1 MDSKTDTRKHARFLH
16 GLCVTAVA
24 LFFLSPAH
32 ANAQTTFGTLT
43 GAITDPS
50 GAVVPGVQVTLTN
63 TGTNA
68 KQVTTTNA
76 DGIYEFVNVL
86 PGNYRIDAE
95 KSGFK
100 HFSRSP
106 VVVQTQQSY
115 RIDITMQLGAITQ
128 SVQVTAATPLLQSQS
143 ASLGQVIAG
152 RAVGEMPLNGR
163 NVFNLMSLVPSVVPQ
178 GQSQGTPTGANPF
191 AFNNYQINGAFGN
204 QSAIFL
210 DGVPEN
216 NGYLNLPAFVPT
228 QDSIQEFKVQT
239 DNLGPEWG
247 RFAGGVMN
255 LTTKS
260 GTNEIHGEAYEYLR
274 NKALNANTFFNN
286 RAGIP
291 VGPFTQNQF
300 GANAGGPLY
309 LPGIYNGKDKTFW
322 FFSYEG
328 FRLRQGQTFVETVP
342 TAAER
347 QGDFSGLLDSTGNQ
361 IPIYSPVQCANGPC
375 TVGSNGQLTSPRVQ
389 FPGNVIPTPAINPT
403 SAALMRLWPAPNAVG
418 APFTNQNN
426 FVTNA
431 SVGGNNDEY
440 VARIDQNVSDKQHVF
455 GRYSRWS
462 NLNLPI
468 DPLGTGVCQ
477 DRCTETFTTNDI
489 VLDDTYNFT
498 PTLISDIH
506 VGFDRFAY
514 DRTPLSKTG
523 FDLTSIGWPAF
534 TNAEVPPN
542 LRTFPMPNVQDMSS
556 GLFGSQGGG
565 SVIIARDNN
574 WYVSGDLTKIAGRHT
589 LKAGAQFLVL
599 QHNYAQTNVATGIF
613 AFDRNFT
620 ANVPI
625 GGTGGFGFA
634 SYLLGYPSSGGNSLP
649 ALVAGQ
655 QIYRAV
661 YVGDTWQ
668 VTNKLTFDLGLR
680 YDQDGP
686 WSERFNRLSFWDL
699 NAPSPLAQATGLP
712 LKGELGLVDSSL
724 RQSRNPVNLN
734 EAQFAPRF
742 GLAYRMNDQTVM
754 RGGYGIFWIPNLVAW
769 NIEPN
774 NDAVNSIGTPFV
786 ATINGGV
793 TPFNPAQGWTNPYP
807 NGILQPPG
815 RSPNL
820 NQIRLNTGGA
830 GAVVPNEPSGY
841 MQQWNFDIQRQLPSG
856 FFVDLAY
863 AGSRGTHLHTSNQ
876 NIDFLPDQYLSLG
889 NALNAQVTNPFF
901 GLIAS
906 GPLSTPTI
914 AAGQLLHPYPQ
925 YTGLSIAGAG
935 WGDSYYHSFQM
946 KVERQFKGGGTL
958 LVAYTVAKLMT
969 DTDTV
974 SGWLEGDTG
983 GVGGTIDWNNIK
995 GSSYSLSSQDIP
1007 QRLVVSYVLNLP
1019 VGHGQRFLPGV
1030 SGVADKLIS
1039 GWGLDGISTFQSG
1052 FPLKIGSSGG
1062 GNHPNRICAN
1072 ANRPGSP
1079 ESRLNEWFNTACF
1092 VQSAPFTYGTES
1104 RVDPNLRQEGT
1115 NNWDVSLFKTT
1126 NFGPAERLGLQFR
1139 AEFFNLF
1146 NRPQFGAPGTTQG
1159 TSSFGVVSSQVGNPR
1174 LIQFAL
1180 KFLF

>member
-1 MDSKTDTRKHARFLH
+1 MGRIIRTILFS
-16 GLCVTAVA
+16 VA
-24 LFFLSPAH
+24 LAALCGCIALG
-32 ANAQTTFGTLT
+32 QTTFGSLNGTV
-43 GAITDPS
+43 TDSS

-63 TGTNA
+63 AGTNA
-68 KQVTTTNA
+68 KMVTTTNA
-76 DGIYEFVNVL
+76 DGIYGFVNVM

-106 VVVQTQQSY
+106 VVVQTQQTY
-115 RIDITMQLGAITQ
+115 KIDVVMQVGAVTQ
-128 SVQVTAATPLLQSQS
+128 TISVTAATPLLQAQS

-152 RAVGEMPLNGR
+152 RAVSEMPLNGR
-163 NVFNLMSLVPSVVPQ
+163 NVFNLMSLVPSVIPQ

-204 QSAIFL
+204 ESAIYL

-260 GTNEIHGEAYEYLR
+260 GTNQIHGEAYEYLR
-274 NKALNANTFFNN
+274 NKVLNANTFFNN
-286 RAGIP
+286 EAGIP

-309 LPGIYNGKDKTFW
+309 IPGVYNGKDKTFW

-328 FRLRQGQTFVETVP
+328 FRLRQGQTYVETVP

-347 QGDFSGLLDSTGNQ
+347 LGDFSGLLDSSGKQ
-361 IPIYSPVQCANGPC
+361 VPIYSPVNCASGPC
-375 TVGSNGQLTSPRVQ
+375 AVGSNGQLTSPRLQ
-389 FPGNVIPTPAINPT
+389 FPGNAIPSNQINPT
-403 SAALMRLWPAPNAVG
+403 SAALMRLWPAPNAAG

-426 FVTNA
+426 FITNA

-440 VARIDQNVSDKQHVF
+440 VARIDQNVSDKQHLF

-468 DPLGTGVCQ
+468 SPFGNGVCQ

-489 VLDDTYNFT
+489 VLDDTYSWT

-506 VGFDRFAY
+506 VGFDRLAY
-514 DRTPLSKTG
+514 DRTPLSQTG
-523 FDLTSIGWPAF
+523 FDLTSIGWPASLN
-534 TNAEVPPN
+534 TDVPAA
-542 LRTFPMPNVQDMSS
+542 LRTFPTPNVQDMSS
-556 GLFGSQGGG
+556 GLFGSQGSG

-574 WYVSGDLTKIAGRHT
+574 WFASGDLTKISGRHT

-625 GGTGGFGFA
+625 GGAGGFGFA
-634 SYLLGYPSSGGNSLP
+634 SYLLGYPSSAGNSIP
-649 ALVAGQ
+649 ALTAGQ

-661 YVGDTWQ
+661 YFGDTWQ
-668 VTNKLTFDLGLR
+668 VTNKLTLNLGLR
-680 YDQDGP
+680 YEQDGP

-699 NAPSPLAQATGLP
+699 NATSPLAQATGMP
-712 LKGELGLVDSSL
+712 LKGEVGLVDSSL
-724 RQSRNPVNLN
+724 RQSRNPFDLD
-734 EAQFAPRF
+734 EREFSPRF
-742 GLAYRMNDQTVM
+742 GLAYRLNDKTVF
-754 RGGYGIFWIPNLVAW
+754 RGGYGIFRIPFVVAW
-769 NIEPN
+769 SLSPN
-774 NDAVNSIGTPFV
+774 NDPINSIGTPFI
-786 ATINGGV
+786 ASNDGGI
-793 TPFNPAQGWTNPYP
+793 TPFNPVSGWTNPYP

-815 RSPNL
+815 RASNL
-820 NQIRLNTGGA
+820 NQIFLNTGGV
-830 GAVVPNEPSGY
+830 GDPTSNIKPGY
-841 MQQWNFDIQRQLPSG
+841 MQQWNIDLQRQLPAG

-863 AGSRGTHLHTSNQ
+863 AGSRGVHLQTNNQ
-876 NIDFLPDQYLSLG
+876 NIDFLPDQYLSMG
-889 NALNAQVTNPFF
+889 NALNTPVANPFF
-901 GLIAS
+901 GLITS
-906 GPLSTPTI
+906 GPLSNPTTT
-914 AAGQLLHPYPQ
+914 AGQLLHPYPQ
-925 YTGLSIAGAG
+925 YTGMSIAGAG

-946 KVERQFKGGGTL
+946 KVERRFKGGGTL

-969 DTDTV
+969 DTDSV
-974 SGWLEGDTG
+974 SSWLESDTG
-983 GVGGTIDWNNIK
+983 GVGGTIDWDNIK

-1019 VGHGQRFLPGV
+1019 VGHGQRYLASA
-1030 SGVADKLIS
+1030 SGLTDKLIS
-1039 GWGLDGISTFQSG
+1039 GWGLDGITTLQSG
-1052 FPLKIGSSGG
+1052 FPLKIGASGG
-1062 GNHPNRICAN
+1062 GTQPNRTCAN
-1072 ANRPGSP
+1072 ADLSGSP
-1079 ESRLNEWFNTACF
+1079 ESRLNEWFNTSCF
-1092 VQSAPFTYGTES
+1092 SQSAPFTYGTES
-1104 RVDPNLRQEGT
+1104 RVDPNLRQEGE

-1126 NFGPAERLGLQFR
+1126 NFGPGERLGVQFR
-1139 AEFFNLF
+1139 AEFFNFF
-1146 NRPQFGAPGTTQG
+1146 NRPQFGTPGQTQG
-1159 TSSFGVVSSQVGNPR
+1159 TSGFGVVSSQIGTPR
-1174 LIQFAL
+1174 LVQFAL